1 MRARESTGGRG
12 NGAAG
17 SFFDQLAPGL
27 PWRQLLWAVWIVAVV
42 LGAIG
47 LIQRVRAGHL
57 PAGYGS
63 YVPWGLWVAFY
74 FHGVGIA
81 GGAFVLSV
89 LGYLTGQSGFK
100 SRESLRVAILLSFAA
115 ILPSFLGVWLDLG
128 RMERAYRIFLSP
140 SFTSMMAFN
149 AWMYGIFVIVSG
161 LGWLLSFRDRSGW
174 LRPLLTLGVFFSVLF
189 PSQSGSFFGVVDAK
203 AFWHSALLPM
213 LFLASAVTAG
223 GAALLVVRALVGG
236 ASDAEETEE
245 ALRKLRI
252 VTLVAMIVYFVFE
265 FAEFSIALWNPNSHS
280 PAIRLIL
287 TGPYWWVFW
296 IVHLGLGGAVPLALF
311 ATRRKQA
318 WILAGFFTAVAF
330 ISARLNVLIPGQ
342 AVGEIRGLQE
352 AFQHPRLAYIYHAT
366 WMEYFVGF
374 LLLAFA
380 MAVFYVGTRVNT
392 FLGAWWGGPEGG
404 PESSEPSTKLKDR
417 RRVLAGGALLGG
429 AAGLEALARPLGAG
443 AAAGGS
449 DAILIGGRPDGSY
462 DLCKPENILYSAC
475 LQCNTGCGIKC
486 KLEDG
491 VLTKIDGNPYNPWTL
506 LPHLKYATHPEQ
518 AALVDGSIC
527 PKGQAGLQTA
537 YDPYRLR
544 KVLKRAGKRGENRWI
559 TIPFDQAVEEICEGG
574 YLFRHVPG
582 EETRLVE
589 GLRSLRA
596 LSDPAVSKEMEG
608 DVKAIWDEKDPEKK
622 RALVES
628 FRSKHVDRLECLIDP
643 DHPDLGP
650 RNNQIV
656 LAWGRLKDGRGDLY
670 KRFAA
675 ALGTVNA
682 HGHTTVCQGSLYFT
696 CKAISE
702 QYQGGKFTGGKK
714 FYWQAD
720 TENSKFI
727 LFVGANLFEANYGP
741 PNRAVRLTGNLASGR
756 TRIAVADPRFSKLA
770 SKAWKW
776 LPLKPGTDGA
786 LALGIMRWIFDHEG
800 YDARFLSCANRAA
813 ARESG
818 ETCWTTA
825 TLLVEVKD
833 GVPGK
838 FVRAADHGLAA
849 SEMRQAAEGKTY
861 EEKFLI
867 AMVGEKPTAVD
878 PNSEDRPI
886 RGDLFVDSVLPDGT
900 PVKTGLQILLEETHR
915 HSVEEWAEIAGVD
928 PDDLKA
934 VARELVLNGKE
945 AAVDIHR
952 GAAQHTNGFY
962 NVLAWM
968 TVNMLLGNFDH
979 KGGMI
984 KLATWD
990 YKGKGGLFDLNKH
1003 PGKTTAFG
1011 VSSIR
1016 HGVEYEKTTLF
1027 EGYPAKRNW
1036 YPLSSDVYEE
1046 IIPSI
1051 GDAYPYPVKAL
1062 FFYMGAPTYAL
1073 PAGHTNIEILRDT
1086 EKLPLFVASDIVIGP
1101 TSTYADYIFPDLSF
1115 LERWEFQGSH
1125 PSMPVKV
1132 QPVRQPVIAPIP
1144 DACRVFG
1151 KTMPIC
1157 LEAMILAIAERLG
1170 LPGFGPEGFGPGMP
1184 LEHPD
1189 DYSLRALANLAFGE
1203 KTDGSENVPDA
1214 DPREMEIF
1222 LRARRHLPASVFDV
1236 DRWRGIVGD
1245 RLWPKLVYVLN
1256 RGGRFEDHEKAYKGD
1271 RVAHPYGALLCLYQ
1285 EKTASTVH
1293 AGTGRHNPGYAVFLP
1308 VRDYLGREPD
1318 ELKRGYELHLVTHR
1332 TISQTKSRTVA
1343 DPWLTPL
1350 MPENGILIHPA
1361 DARRFGLSAGR
1372 LVRVVSATNPEG
1384 VWPIGAGGGKP
1395 MEGKVILTQT
1405 VRPGVVSFALGF
1417 GHWATGAADVS
1428 IDDVRIKGEPRRA
1441 VGVHANAAMW
1451 VDPGLKNTCFVD
1463 PVGGSV
1469 SFYDTFVRL
1478 EPVGS

>member
-1 MRARESTGGRG
+1 MRSADQTRVGG
-12 NGAAG
+12 NIPAA
-17 SFFDQLAPGL
+17 SFLDDLVPVL
-27 PWRQLLWAVWIVAVV
+27 PWRRLLWAVWVVAVL
-42 LGAIG
+42 LGAVG
-47 LIQRVRAGHL
+47 LIERLHAGHL

-89 LGYLTGQSGFK
+89 LGFLTGRSGFR

-161 LGWLLSFRDRSGW
+161 LGWLLSFRDRSEW
-174 LRPLLTLGVFFSVLF
+174 LKPLLTLGVFFSVLF

-223 GAALLVVRALVGG
+223 GAALLVVRALAGR
-236 ASDAEETEE
+236 ASDGGETDE
-245 ALRKLRI
+245 ALRRLRI

-296 IVHLGLGGAVPLALF
+296 IVHLGLGGAIPLLLF
-311 ATRRKQA
+311 STRSRPA
-318 WILAGFFTAVAF
+318 WILAGFLTAVAF

-342 AVGEIRGLQE
+342 AVGEIQGLQE
-352 AFQHPRLAYIYHAT
+352 AFQHPRLTYIYHAT
-366 WMEYFVGF
+366 WMEYFVGL
-374 LLLAFA
+374 LLLAFG
-380 MAVFYVGTRVNT
+380 MAVFFVGSRVNRI
-392 FLGAWWGGPEGG
+392 LSARWGGQPGEPKAAGG
-404 PESSEPSTKLKDR
+404 AGDLKSR
-417 RRVLAGGALLGG
+417 RQVLAGGAVLG
-429 AAGLEALARPLGAG
+429 AAGIQALARPFGAR
-443 AAAGGS
+443 ADSGGPDS
-449 DAILIGGRPDGSY
+449 ILIGGRPDGSY
-462 DLCKPENILYSAC
+462 DLCDPDHVLYSAC

-486 KLEDG
+486 KLQEG

-506 LPHLKYATHPEQ
+506 LPHLEYATHPDQ

-559 TIPFDQAVEEICEGG
+559 TIPFDQAIEEICEGG
-574 YLFRHVPG
+574 NLFRHVPG
-582 EETRLVE
+582 EENRRVE

-596 LSDPAVSKEMEG
+596 LVDPAVSKEMEG
-608 DVKAIWDEKDPEKK
+608 DVKAIWDEKDPDKK
-622 RALVES
+622 RARVEA
-628 FRSKHVDRLECLIDP
+628 FQSKHAGRLDCLIDP
-643 DHPDLGP
+643 AHPDFGP
-650 RNNQIV
+650 KNNQIV
-656 LAWGRLKDGRGDLY
+656 VAWGRLKDGRGDLY
-670 KRFAA
+670 KRFAS

-702 QYQGGKFTGGKK
+702 QYEGGKFTGGKK

-720 TENSKFI
+720 TENSRFI
-727 LFVGANLFEANYGP
+727 LFAGANLFEANYGP

-770 SKAWKW
+770 GKAWKW
-776 LPLKPGTDGA
+776 LPLKPGTDAA
-786 LALGIMRWIFDHEG
+786 LALGIMRWIFDHGG

-825 TLLVEVKD
+825 TLLVEVQD

-849 SEMRQAAEGKTY
+849 PEERQTAEGKTY
-861 EEKFLI
+861 EEKFL
-867 AMVGEKPTAVD
+867 AVMVDGRPMAVD
-878 PNSEDRPI
+878 PNDDGRPVW
-886 RGDLFVDSVLPDGT
+886 GDLFVDGTLPDGT
-900 PVKTGLQILLEETHR
+900 SVKSGLQILLEEARR

-928 PDDLKA
+928 PDDVKA
-934 VARELVLNGKE
+934 VSRELVSNGKA

-952 GAAQHTNGFY
+952 GPAQHTNGFY

-984 KLATWD
+984 KLSTWD
-990 YKGKGGLFDLNKH
+990 YKGKGGLFDLEQH
-1003 PGKTTAFG
+1003 PGKTAAFG

-1036 YPLSSDVYEE
+1036 YPLSSDIYEE

-1073 PAGHTNIEILRDT
+1073 PAGHTNIQILQDT
-1086 EKLPLFVASDIVIGP
+1086 DKLPLFVASDIVIGP
-1101 TSTYADYIFPDLSF
+1101 TSMYADYIFPDLSY

-1144 DACRVFG
+1144 ESCTVFG
-1151 KTMPIC
+1151 KTVPIC

-1170 LPGFGPEGFGPGMP
+1170 LPGFGPEGFGPGRP

-1189 DYSLRALANLAFGE
+1189 DYYLRALANLAFGE
-1203 KTDGSENVPDA
+1203 KPDGSQNVPDA
-1214 DPREMEIF
+1214 DEREREIF
-1222 LRARRHLPASVFDV
+1222 LRARSHLPESVFDP
-1236 DRWRGIVGD
+1236 DRWRRIVGD
-1245 RLWPKLVYVLN
+1245 RMWPKVVYVLN

-1293 AGTGRHNPGYAVFLP
+1293 AGTGRRNRGHAVFLP
-1308 VRDYLGREPD
+1308 VQDFHGREAD
-1318 ELKRGYELHLVTHR
+1318 DLRRGYDLHLITHR
-1332 TISQTKSRTVA
+1332 TISQTKSRTIA

-1350 MPENGILIHPA
+1350 MPENGVLLHPE
-1361 DARRFGLSAGR
+1361 DALRLGLSAGQR
-1372 LVRVVSATNPEG
+1372 VRVVSATNPKGEWPLGPG
-1384 VWPIGAGGGKP
+1384 VSRA
-1395 MEGKVILTQT
+1395 MESRVVLTQT

-1417 GHWATGAADVS
+1417 GQWATGASDFVV
-1428 IDDVRIKGEPRRA
+1428 DGTPVKGEARRA
-1441 VGVHANAAMW
+1441 AGIHANAAMW
-1451 VDPGLKNTCFVD
+1451 VDPALKNTCMVD

-1469 SFYDTFVRL
+1469 SFYDSFVRL
-1478 EPVGS
+1478 DPVES